1 MEVKKALPFYF
12 TLVIGALAAL
22 FAQAHLSQLP
32 VEGILVKTYVLN
44 HLLAAIVFTVL
55 CRLRKKHI
63 EKLGFIFLAGT
74 GLKFLAFFLFVYPTF
89 HADGS
94 LDRNEFVLFFVPYAI
109 STGVEVVFLARILNR
124 E

>member
-1 MEVKKALPFYF
+1 MEAKNALAFYF
-12 TLVIGALAAL
+12 TLFISALAAL
-22 FAQAHLSQLP
+22 FVQAHLSQLP

-44 HLLAAIVFTVL
+44 NLLAAIVFTVL
-55 CRLRKKHI
+55 YRLRKKHI

-74 GLKFLAFFLFVYPTF
+74 GLKFLAFFLVIYPLF

-94 LDRNEFVLFFVPYAI
+94 LDQNEFVLFFVPYAI
-109 STGVEVVFLARILNR
+109 STGVEIVFLARVLNR